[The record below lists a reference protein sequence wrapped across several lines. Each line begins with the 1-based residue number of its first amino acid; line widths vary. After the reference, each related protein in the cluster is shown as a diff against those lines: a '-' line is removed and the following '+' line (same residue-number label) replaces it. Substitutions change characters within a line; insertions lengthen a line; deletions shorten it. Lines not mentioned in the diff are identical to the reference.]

1 MAHHLP
7 HMFRFYESLVSNAIF
22 FSLQENY
29 GDADGLFYN
38 ANAPSRLNPRIPKM
52 RANIHGDEGS
62 EDANLESYDADKYL
76 ATEPGDNDEGAAVED
91 DNSSLWIDPRK
102 TPMDRIQV

>member
-1 MAHHLP
+1 MTLTLRSCELH
-7 HMFRFYESLVSNAIF
+7 VSNVIY

-38 ANAPSRLNPRIPKM
+38 ANAPSRMNPRIPKM
-52 RANIHGDEGS
+52 RTNIHGDES
-62 EDANLESYDADKYL
+62 NEDANLESYDTDKYL